1 MMTCRDALRTASGM
15 LAKAGVP
22 DPAVDAAFLL
32 SHVTG
37 VPHLVLRADGG
48 RELTQE
54 QTDAYRALIDRRC
67 SREPLQY
74 ILGTAQFMGITLRAE
89 EGALIPRNDTETLCE
104 QAFARMKGNER
115 VLDLCT
121 GTGALAIA
129 AALRFPRAQVTA
141 CDISPDALAVARKNI
156 AETGAPVRLLEGDLF
171 APVAGERFDMILSN
185 PPYVTAQEMASL
197 QPEVQREPALALYG
211 GEDGLSFYRR
221 IVREAPGHL
230 QPGGWLLLEIGTHQA
245 EAVTALMQ
253 GDFEAPAV
261 YPDMQGLPRA
271 VAGRLIDRDRL

>member
-32 SHVTG
+32 SHVTN
-37 VPHLVLRADGG
+37 VPHLMLRADGG

-54 QTDAYRALIDRRC
+54 QMDAYRALIDRRC
-67 SREPLQY
+67 GREPLQY

-89 EGALIPRNDTETLCE
+89 KGALIPRNDTETLCE

-129 AALRFPRAQVTA
+129 VALRFPRAQVTA

-156 AETGAPVRLLEGDLF
+156 SETGAAVQLLEGDLF
-171 APVAGERFDMILSN
+171 APVARERFDLILSN

-211 GEDGLSFYRR
+211 GEDGLDFYRR

-230 QPGGWLLLEIGTHQA
+230 HPGGWLLLEIGTHQA
-245 EAVTALMQ
+245 EAVNALMQ
-253 GDFEAPAV
+253 NDFEMLSV

-271 VAGRLIDRDRL
+271 AAGRLIDRDRL

>member
-37 VPHLVLRADGG
+37 VPHLMLRADGG
-48 RELTQE
+48 RELTQG

-156 AETGAPVRLLEGDLF
+156 AETGAAVRLLEGDLF

-271 VAGRLIDRDRL
+271 VVGRLIDRERL